1 VNDSGH
7 PVARGSLTG
16 IDTGDYTSR
25 LTINLRVQHSTC
37 SSSVNVPICETL
49 IDSPQRGLQ
58 SEEGRMEHVVSDL
71 VGRFERGRL
80 SRRELVHALAM
91 LAAAGTATPA
101 SAAPLRSGSIN
112 HVSVL
117 VSDMTRSIDF
127 YNRVFGLSLQNEDKA
142 NKISRLGISGKVLV
156 SLRVE
161 PPPGLVDHF
170 AIGVEGFNRE
180 AVTKE
185 LQGMGLTPR
194 ENLQFGF
201 HVKDPDGA
209 NVQITGI

>member
-1 VNDSGH
+1 MTQV
-7 PVARGSLTG
+7 
-16 IDTGDYTSR
+16 I
-25 LTINLRVQHSTC
+25 
-37 SSSVNVPICETL
+37 
-49 IDSPQRGLQ
+49 
-58 SEEGRMEHVVSDL
+58 SDL
-71 VGRFERGRL
+71 VGRFERGQL
-80 SRRELVHALAM
+80 SRRELIQTLTLV
-91 LAAAGTATPA
+91 AAAGASA

-117 VSDMTRSIDF
+117 VTDMARSIEF
-127 YNRVFGLSLQNEDKA
+127 YNRVFGLSVQNEDKA
-142 NKISRLGISGKVLV
+142 NKISRLGIGGKVLV

-161 PPPGLVDHF
+161 PPAGQIDHF
-170 AIGVEGFNRE
+170 GTGGEGFNGA

-194 ENLQFGF
+194 ENLEFGF

>member
-1 VNDSGH
+1 
-7 PVARGSLTG
+7 
-16 IDTGDYTSR
+16 
-25 LTINLRVQHSTC
+25 VQ
-37 SSSVNVPICETL
+37 L
-49 IDSPQRGLQ
+49 I
-58 SEEGRMEHVVSDL
+58 SDL
-71 VGRFERGRL
+71 VDEYERGRVT
-80 SRRELVHALAM
+80 RRELIHALAM
-91 LAAAGTATPA
+91 LAVAGAGTAA

-117 VSDMTRSIDF
+117 VTDMARSIDF
-127 YNRVFGLSLQNEDKA
+127 YNRVFGLSVQNEDKA
-142 NKISRLGISGKVLV
+142 NRIARLGIGGKVLV

-161 PPPGLVDHF
+161 PPPGLIDHF

-185 LQGMGLTPR
+185 LQAMGLTPS
-194 ENLQFGF
+194 ENLEFGF